1 MDINT
6 LYNTIFPLGG
16 IDDNNRYA
24 NLTGD
29 KISSVQ
35 LVEPSLSVSEF
46 VLSKK
51 YTYDKNNVPY
61 KYAYRIPMVSIDDY
75 IINPVDISAFRL
87 DYTGFIPNVMVEF
100 VDSTNTLLSTTV
112 PKDGSI
118 IRVYVGGQGD
128 EMYYKPIRQDFVLT
142 SIRSISGSGLKYRV
156 YGKLNIPYGYSKES

>member
-46 VLSKK
+46 VLSKNILMIR
-51 YTYDKNNVPY
+51 T
-61 KYAYRIPMVSIDDY
+61 MFH
-75 IINPVDISAFRL
+75 ISMH
-87 DYTGFIPNVMVEF
+87 TGYQWF
-100 VDSTNTLLSTTV
+100 
-112 PKDGSI
+112 
-118 IRVYVGGQGD
+118 Q
-128 EMYYKPIRQDFVLT
+128 
-142 SIRSISGSGLKYRV
+142 
-156 YGKLNIPYGYSKES
+156 